1 MFNLKGKVALITGSA
16 RGIGKSIALGF
27 AKQGADIVI
36 NDLNAQEASKTVEE
50 IKKAIQEAEASC
62 VNEVLDVGGGKV
74 DVLVMDVYPKRSVKK
89 ALKELGIVCII
100 SLLIMIV
107 VMLLDN
113 GWGLIITTLL
123 K

>member
-1 MFNLKGKVALITGSA
+1 M
-16 RGIGKSIALGF
+16 
-27 AKQGADIVI
+27 
-36 NDLNAQEASKTVEE
+36 SKHISKE
-50 IKKAIQEAEASC
+50 IKKQSLWKRIK
-62 VNEVLDVGGGKV
+62 NEIKV
-74 DVLVMDVYPKRSVKK
+74 THWPKPKK

-113 GWGLIITTLL
+113 GWGLMITTLL